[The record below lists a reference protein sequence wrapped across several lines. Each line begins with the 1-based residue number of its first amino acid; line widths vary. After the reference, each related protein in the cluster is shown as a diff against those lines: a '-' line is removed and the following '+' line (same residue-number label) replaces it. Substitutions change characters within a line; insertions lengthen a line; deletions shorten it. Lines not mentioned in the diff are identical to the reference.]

1 MGALRRSGGGA
12 DGRQRR
18 VDRANADGVPGR
30 WVLRTVD
37 RIVSRCD
44 VPRQRRKYQIQ
55 PFYISAASRR
65 ARFIRRRL
73 RLRLKDEGQ
82 RLKCALRL
90 ALSVLPRQPQPIVLA
105 DRFDA
110 VFGRFR

>member
-1 MGALRRSGGGA
+1 MPHVIASRRAGWRSLRCPAGMGALRRSGGGA

-55 PFYISAASRR
+55 SFTFQRHLGAPASFDAGFACASRMR
-65 ARFIRRRL
+65 V
-73 RLRLKDEGQ
+73 
-82 RLKCALRL
+82 
-90 ALSVLPRQPQPIVLA
+90 SV
-105 DRFDA
+105 
-110 VFGRFR
+110 